1 MEFLEIFQS
10 PWAMRALI
18 ASSMVGVMCGAL
30 GAFVVL
36 RNMSL
41 IGDALAHAILPGI
54 VVAFIFFGHHS
65 LGFFIGAVL
74 AGLITAFMIT
84 WIQKKVK
91 TKNDAA
97 IGIVFTTMFA
107 IGVIGISRLSK
118 NEGVHLDLKD
128 FLFGNVLGVSDADLQ
143 LTGFVAL
150 AVLISIAIF
159 FRYLFITT
167 FQPIVAAVMGIK
179 VNTIH
184 YLLMLLLSFAVVA
197 SLRTVGVILVVAM
210 LITPAATALLLSS
223 RLRHVIVLSS
233 LLGLLGSV
241 IGLVLSIV
249 LEITPG
255 PAMAV
260 TVTGFYI
267 LAMLFSPSKGL
278 IFNYWRRRAHQRRVN
293 TEDLIKEVFHLQ
305 NRSKVTLESLNK
317 KLGWS
322 TEKIQRFGRTISKMG
337 LAHMQHGLPVL
348 TKDGI
353 AQANK
358 LIRAHRLW
366 ESYLVSDL
374 GLTEEQIHDDAE
386 RYEHLLTEDIINEVD
401 AHLGYPAKDPHGA
414 PIPESEQRLVELL
427 SAQKED
433 EQTFISPRQLN
444 TEVTNQLWTL
454 GLTPGE
460 KIKIIEKT
468 PTSVSLL
475 SSESHEITI
484 SLSLATQIYVQDHL
498 NDKETLI
505 KA

>member
-1 MEFLEIFQS
+1 MELLEIFQS

-18 ASSMVGVMCGAL
+18 ASSMVGIMCGAL

-65 LGFFIGAVL
+65 FGFFVGAVI
-74 AGLITAFMIT
+74 AGLLTAFMIT
-84 WIQKKVK
+84 WIQKKVR

-107 IGVIGISRLSK
+107 IGVIGISRLSQ

-128 FLFGNVLGVSDADLQ
+128 FLFGSVLGVSDADLQ
-143 LTGFVAL
+143 LTGIISLTVL
-150 AVLISIAIF
+150 AAIAIF

-167 FQPIVAAVMGIK
+167 FQPVVAAVMGIR

-223 RLRHVIVLSS
+223 RLRVVVVLSA
-233 LLGLLGSV
+233 V
-241 IGLVLSIV
+241 IGLLASVLGLAFSIL

-260 TVTGFYI
+260 TVSFFYV
-267 LAMLFSPSKGL
+267 LAMLFSPSRGL
-278 IFNYWRRRAHQRRVN
+278 IFNYHRKRSHQRRIN
-293 TEDLIKEVFHLQ
+293 TEDLIKELFHL
-305 NRSKVTLESLNK
+305 ESRKAATAENLVR

-322 TEKIQRFGRTISKMG
+322 LQKVQQYGRLISKHG
-337 LAHMQHGLPVL
+337 LARMSNGLPVL
-348 TKDGI
+348 TEAGV

-401 AHLGYPAKDPHGA
+401 AHLGYPVTDPHGA
-414 PIPESEQRLVELL
+414 PIPESEQRIAERL
-427 SAQKED
+427 SSLPED
-433 EQTFISPRQLN
+433 SSTCISPRQLN
-444 TEVTNQLWTL
+444 TDVINQLWQL

-460 KIKIIEKT
+460 KIRVVRKSKDELA
-468 PTSVSLL
+468 LL
-475 SSESHEITI
+475 SEEGQHF
-484 SLSLATQIYVQDHL
+484 SLTMDLANQIYIHNEL
-498 NDKETLI
+498 EETDTQ
-505 KA
+505 